1 MFRRERIAHG
11 RFLCHRYGRIAAE
24 PVMTVY
30 YFHFQSGRRLI
41 IDPEGVELR
50 SAADALEVAAK
61 LATGLLDDGE
71 VACDWR
77 RSAFRVED
85 QHQRRVFRL
94 PMTTVRARE
103 NRSRALLN

>member
-1 MFRRERIAHG
+1 
-11 RFLCHRYGRIAAE
+11 
-24 PVMTVY
+24 MTVY
-30 YFHFQSGRRLI
+30 YFHFQSGGRLI
-41 IDPEGVELR
+41 MDPEGVELR

-61 LATGLLDDGE
+61 LAAALLDDGE
-71 VACDWR
+71 VACDWT